1 MGRQPEPRPSAA
13 IARPPLGKMFAVLAL
28 LLAVVCAGLAIIDVT
43 LACSTL
49 LGGAIWLM
57 PNLYFARQAFRY
69 RGARAAPHIARALY
83 LGETGKFALTA
94 VAFGVVFAAIEPL
107 NAPALWAAYIGM
119 MIVGTALSHRMVK
132 ARP

>member
-1 MGRQPEPRPSAA
+1 
-13 IARPPLGKMFAVLAL
+13 MFAALAL
-28 LLAVVCAGLAIIDVT
+28 LLGLICAALAIIDVT
-43 LACSTL
+43 LAYSAL
-49 LGGAIWLM
+49 LGGSIWLM

-119 MIVGTALSHRMVK
+119 MIVGATLSHRLVAAK
-132 ARP
+132 P

>member
-1 MGRQPEPRPSAA
+1 MGRQPDPRPSAA
-13 IARPPLGKMFAVLAL
+13 IARPPLGRMYAALAL
-28 LLAVVCAGLAIIDVT
+28 LLGGVSAGLAVIDVT
-43 LACSTL
+43 LAYSTL

-83 LGETGKFALTA
+83 LGETGKFVLTV

-107 NAPALWAAYIGM
+107 NALALWAAYIGM
-119 MIVGTALSHRMVK
+119 MIAGAALSHRLV
-132 ARP
+132 ATRS